1 MGASRRYGA
10 VRGYESSR
18 QGKAASCT
26 GRETQRTYYTPK
38 PLSHDEKVICA
49 ELLGSIAIF
58 GIVGTF
64 FLNTLAAM

>member
-1 MGASRRYGA
+1 MDASRRCGA
-10 VRGYESSR
+10 ARGYESSR

-26 GRETQRTYYTPK
+26 GRETQLIYYTPK
-38 PLSHDEKVICA
+38 PFTHDEKVICA
-49 ELLGSIAIF
+49 ELLGGIALI